1 MSKQRISTVSM
12 TQLAEQLRQWGK
24 EKFAQQYPNP
34 FLVLVFEPPEED
46 DFDEES
52 TVQTKQTDLSQLSGQ
67 VAEPTGKRVIFIAQG
82 RRPTDG
88 ERLVVGRQAG
98 CEIIIDARK
107 VSREHA
113 AFIFRNGRWYVEDLG
128 SANGTRVNG
137 NKLPPS
143 SPHLLKSGDML
154 AFWQYLF
161 QFVEPSA
168 FMALLQSSR

>member
-1 MSKQRISTVSM
+1 MSRQRINTLSM
-12 TQLAEQLRQWGK
+12 NQLAEQLRQWGQ
-24 EKFAQQYPNP
+24 EKFARQYPNP

-46 DFDEES
+46 DFDDDS
-52 TVQTKQTDLSQLSGQ
+52 TVQTKQTDLSQLQGQ
-67 VAEPTGKRVIFIAQG
+67 AAEPTGKRVIAIAQG
-82 RRPTDG
+82 RLPKEG

-128 SANGTRVNG
+128 SANGTRING
-137 NKLPPS
+137 SRLPPS
-143 SPHLLKSGDML
+143 SPHALKSGDML

-161 QFVEPSA
+161 QFVEPPA
-168 FMALLQSSR
+168 FLALLQSSR